1 MGPVAVRTVSDP
13 GLSGPVQAKVVMARA
28 MAAPD
33 GGPAEITLRPED
45 VQIES
50 QVEATFV
57 VPGGH

>member
-1 MGPVAVRTVSDP
+1 
-13 GLSGPVQAKVVMARA
+13 

-33 GGPAEITLRPED
+33 GGPTEITLRPED

-57 VPGGH
+57 VPGGS